1 VSGVA
6 IVGGRASAAGEDIG
20 ENIGEDIGEDR

>member
-20 ENIGEDIGEDR
+20 EDIGKDR